1 MRRFDLHQDKAEKK
15 SKELFYQMV
24 VVQGVTLIVSGLVL
38 GLFFTLM
45 FYLMSERQHRR
56 THRRGFYSTQQTH
69 KDLGPNQYLAYVG
82 RGHRRKQVVR
92 NKGPMY
98 DYVINEDGRVKLPVV
113 FGASYL
119 AGMALM
125 GFVIGIGGYYKF
137 NELKGGGVKV
147 AESLFAT
154 EINEETVTASH
165 RQLLNIIQEL
175 AVASGIAVPKAFVLD
190 NEPGINAFAA
200 GHTYEDAVIVVTDGA
215 VKRLSR
221 DQMQGVVAHEF
232 AHILNGD
239 MARNMK
245 LMAYTHGNFCL
256 IELAEGMIGT
266 PSLRTGST
274 RGSRRGQ
281 FSSDGGFPA
290 LGYILYPLG
299 LLNSFVAVA
308 FTAGM
313 KRQGEYLADATAVE
327 LARYP
332 RGLSEALMKIA
343 GNKDKGRVRRKEAS
357 AMNYMFLVDGVN
369 SQYRIFDSHPQIDRR
384 ILSLQPDWDGY
395 YLYENEDELN
405 AYGKAYD
412 DVAELAGLAKEETR
426 GKSFIPKELEQ
437 VAPVMIGAVAAMSA
451 DGTPPQT
458 EQKEDTL
465 VAGEDGVPDWLATDD
480 SEPVEIDPNVLQLA
494 LHQEIAGLVLASLRL
509 EQFDDAAAAQYLS
522 QLNPMISGGISKIR
536 PVITGL
542 NDGQKM
548 WMFDHALETVA
559 KAPAMVRTLFADF
572 VAKTSV
578 EPSGDS
584 DLAVWAW
591 QQVVKAK
598 TTKQEER
605 QARYGEMKGLAAEVM
620 VVLSAVTHTDS
631 DSEMAAQYNFMRSV
645 VHTGLETPVLFP
657 ADQCGVAEVAQ
668 ALDQLSWLS
677 ARQRR
682 KVVVACAS
690 GITTNRSVNLEEAW
704 LMRAICCSLNFP
716 SPKLY
721 PGQALAVGI

>member
-15 SKELFYQMV
+15 SKDLFFQMV
-24 VVQGVTLIVSGLVL
+24 VVQAVTLLVSGLVL
-38 GLFFTLM
+38 GLFFSLM
-45 FYLMSERQHRR
+45 FFLMSERDHRR
-56 THRRGFYSTQQTH
+56 THRRGFYSTQKTH
-69 KDLGPNQYLAYVG
+69 KDLGPNQYISYVG
-82 RGHRRKQVVR
+82 RHRRAVVKQ
-92 NKGPMY
+92 KGPLY
-98 DYVINEDGRVKLPVV
+98 DYLFNENGRISMPLV

-137 NELKGGGVKV
+137 IELKGGGVKV

-154 EINEETVTASH
+154 EINEETVNASH

-175 AVASGIAVPKAFVLD
+175 AVASGIAVPKAYVLD

-200 GHTYEDAVIVVTDGA
+200 GHTNEDAVIVVTEGA
-215 VKRLSR
+215 VNRLSR

-256 IELAEGMIGT
+256 IELAEGMIGA
-266 PSLRTGST
+266 GSVG
-274 RGSRRGQ
+274 GSRRGHY
-281 FSSDGGFPA
+281 SSDGGFPA
-290 LGYILYPLG
+290 LGYVLYPLG

-308 FTAGM
+308 YTAGM

-369 SQYRIFDSHPQIDRR
+369 SRYRIFDSHPEIDRR
-384 ILSLQPDWDGY
+384 ISSLQPDWDGY
-395 YLYENEDELN
+395 YLFENEDELDG
-405 AYGKAYD
+405 YGKAYD
-412 DVAELAGLAKEETR
+412 DVAELAGLAKKETR
-426 GKSFIPKELEQ
+426 GKSFIPNELEQ

-451 DGTPPQT
+451 DGTPQA
-458 EQKEDTL
+458 EKKEDAL

-480 SEPVEIDPNVLQLA
+480 TEPVEIDPNVLQLA

-522 QLNPMISGGISKIR
+522 QLNPMISGGIAKIS
-536 PVITGL
+536 PVIAGL
-542 NDGQKM
+542 NGGQKM

-559 KAPAMVRTLFADF
+559 KAPAMVGTLFADF

-578 EPSGDS
+578 KPSGDT
-584 DLAVWAW
+584 DIAVWAW
-591 QQVVKAK
+591 QRVVKAK

-605 QARYGEMKGLAAEVM
+605 QARHGEMTGLAAEVM

-657 ADQCGVAEVAQ
+657 ADQCGVAEVAE
-668 ALDQLSWLS
+668 ALEQLSWLS

-690 GITTNRSVNLEEAW
+690 GITANRSVNLAEAW

-721 PGQALAVGI
+721 PGQALAAGV